1 MYEAA
6 LWFFLPTCKFGFP
19 SVLYEL
25 CSVMFTVFCIA
36 VYKSCMDSCHRG
48 RRKHSRPQQA
58 RRASSVA
65 SRRWP
70 ELRWGPPA
78 RDRSQS
84 SQSHRPL
91 LMNGLLGSCLVLST
105 FGTQRG
111 RSTRGRGWRLVGA
124 RSPGP
129 PRSRPGMWGGKGEGA
144 CVPNTSPA
152 QQVGPFLC
160 PSGSDASDAVVKV
173 VFVEDT
179 LAGH

>member
-48 RRKHSRPQQA
+48 RRKHSRPQRA

-65 SRRWP
+65 SRRQP
-70 ELRWGPPA
+70 ELRWGPQA

-84 SQSHRPL
+84 SQSLSPAYEWSFRFVF
-91 LMNGLLGSCLVLST
+91 GLSM
-105 FGTQRG
+105 FGTQWG
-111 RSTRGRGWRLVGA
+111 RSTRG
-124 RSPGP
+124 
-129 PRSRPGMWGGKGEGA
+129 
-144 CVPNTSPA
+144 
-152 QQVGPFLC
+152 
-160 PSGSDASDAVVKV
+160 
-173 VFVEDT
+173 
-179 LAGH
+179 